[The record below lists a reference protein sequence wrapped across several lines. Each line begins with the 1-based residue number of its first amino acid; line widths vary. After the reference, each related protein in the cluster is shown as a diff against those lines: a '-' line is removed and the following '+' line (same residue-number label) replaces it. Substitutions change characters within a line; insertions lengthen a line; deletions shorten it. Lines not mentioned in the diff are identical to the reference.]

1 MQCHMSFTGWL
12 INVGQKRI
20 IALYQPCYK
29 CKLSYSSMFY
39 VLYWTSTKK
48 SFPIS
53 VIYVRAPL
61 LPGFF
66 WKKQCFAM
74 QYHKHEFQSRFQLYL
89 WFKQVCDPMVLIDYV
104 IECVWPRSVDK
115 YLVRGQFVICV
126 ESVNSNTQVH
136 SQYSK
141 GQGMSV
147 HL

>member
-1 MQCHMSFTGWL
+1 MQCHTSFTGWL
-12 INVGQKRI
+12 IKVGHKRI
-20 IALYQPCYK
+20 IDLYQPTSV
-29 CKLSYSSMFY
+29 SYLTVLCFRFY
-39 VLYWTSTKK
+39 IERRPKKVFLLVSYMSEHYYYLDSFGINNVL
-48 SFPIS
+48 
-53 VIYVRAPL
+53 
-61 LPGFF
+61 
-66 WKKQCFAM
+66 

-89 WFKQVCDPMVLIDYV
+89 WFKQVDDPIAFIDYV

-115 YLVRGQFVICV
+115 YLVPGQFVICV

>member
-1 MQCHMSFTGWL
+1 MQCHTSFTGWL
-12 INVGQKRI
+12 INVGHKRI
-20 IALYQPCYK
+20 IDLYQPCYK

-39 VLYWTSTKK
+39 IERRPKKVFLLVSYMSEHYYYLDSFGINNVL
-48 SFPIS
+48 
-53 VIYVRAPL
+53 
-61 LPGFF
+61 
-66 WKKQCFAM
+66 
-74 QYHKHEFQSRFQLYL
+74 QYHTYELQSKFQLYL
-89 WFKQVCDPMVLIDYV
+89 WFKQVEDPIALIDYV

>member
-1 MQCHMSFTGWL
+1 MQCHTSFTGWL
-12 INVGQKRI
+12 INVGHKRI
-20 IALYQPCYK
+20 IDLYQPCYK

-39 VLYWTSTKK
+39 VLYWTVTKK

-53 VIYVRAPL
+53 VIYVGGL
-61 LPGFF
+61 HHYYLDSFDINNVL
-66 WKKQCFAM
+66 
-74 QYHKHEFQSRFQLYL
+74 QYHTHALQSRFQLYL
-89 WFKQVCDPMVLIDYV
+89 WFKQVEDPIALIDYV

-115 YLVRGQFVICV
+115 YLVPGQFVICV

>member
-1 MQCHMSFTGWL
+1 MQCHTSFTGWL
-12 INVGQKRI
+12 INVGHKRI
-20 IALYQPCYK
+20 IDLYQPCYK

-53 VIYVRAPL
+53 VIYVGGL
-61 LPGFF
+61 HHYYLDSFG
-66 WKKQCFAM
+66 KNNVL
-74 QYHKHEFQSRFQLYL
+74 QYHTYKFQSRFQLYL
-89 WFKQVCDPMVLIDYV
+89 WFKQVEDPIALIDYV

-115 YLVRGQFVICV
+115 YLVPGQFVICV

-136 SQYSK
+136 SQYHK
-141 GQGMSV
+141 GQGMCV

>member
-1 MQCHMSFTGWL
+1 MQCHTSFTGWL
-12 INVGQKRI
+12 INVGHKRI
-20 IALYQPCYK
+20 IDLYQPCYK

-53 VIYVRAPL
+53 VIYVRGLL

-66 WKKQCFAM
+66 WNKQRFAM

-89 WFKQVCDPMVLIDYV
+89 WFKQVDDPIALIDYV

>member
-1 MQCHMSFTGWL
+1 MQCHTSFTAWL
-12 INVGQKRI
+12 INVGHKRI
-20 IALYQPCYK
+20 IDLYQPCYK

-39 VLYWTSTKK
+39 VLYWTVTKK

-53 VIYVRAPL
+53 VIYVRAL
-61 LPGFF
+61 YNYYLDSFGINNVL
-66 WKKQCFAM
+66 

-89 WFKQVCDPMVLIDYV
+89 WFKQVDDPIALIDYV

-115 YLVRGQFVICV
+115 YLVPGQFVICV

-136 SQYSK
+136 SQYRK
-141 GQGMSV
+141 GRGMSV

>member
-1 MQCHMSFTGWL
+1 
-12 INVGQKRI
+12 
-20 IALYQPCYK
+20 
-29 CKLSYSSMFY
+29 MFY
-39 VLYWTSTKK
+39 IERRPKKVFLLVSYMSEHHYYLDSFGKNNVL
-48 SFPIS
+48 
-53 VIYVRAPL
+53 
-61 LPGFF
+61 
-66 WKKQCFAM
+66 
-74 QYHKHEFQSRFQLYL
+74 QYHTHEFQSSL
-89 WFKQVCDPMVLIDYV
+89 WFKQVEDPIALIDYV

>member
-12 INVGQKRI
+12 INVGHKRI
-20 IALYQPCYK
+20 IDLYQPCYK

-39 VLYWTSTKK
+39 VLYWTSTRK

-53 VIYVRAPL
+53 VIYVGGL
-61 LPGFF
+61 HHYYLDSFGINNVL
-66 WKKQCFAM
+66 
-74 QYHKHEFQSRFQLYL
+74 QYHTYELQSRFQLYL
-89 WFKQVCDPMVLIDYV
+89 WFKQVDDPIALIDYV

-115 YLVRGQFVICV
+115 YLVPGQFVICV